1 MANID
6 ICRTHD
12 RSMAQAKAAV
22 EKTANS
28 ISKRFGIDSH
38 WDGNVLHFERSGV
51 NGQIHVSADQVR
63 VQAQL
68 GFLLGTMKPM
78 IEKEISDQLDKYF
91 A

>member
-6 ICRTHD
+6 ICRTHGF
-12 RSMAQAKAAV
+12 SMAQAKAAV

-28 ISKRFGIDSH
+28 ISERFGIDSH
-38 WDGNVLHFERSGV
+38 WDGDVLHFERSGV
-51 NGQIHVSADQVR
+51 SGQIQVSPDQVHVR
-63 VQAQL
+63 AEL

-78 IEKEISDQLDKYF
+78 IEKAICEQLDKNF